1 MRPQTVRQGL
11 IGLLAAAGLLVGAA
25 GTSQAQVSSSTGT
38 TTTATTATYAKHYY
52 DTVVSQWTHW
62 GPNALNSTHAGNLW
76 VGTNYFYC
84 FTFGA
89 TYANNGR
96 QDDVWLLTDDD
107 SGNKN
112 VWVSDVNLDDYGW
125 HHDLKELPQCS

>member
-1 MRPQTVRQGL
+1 MRPHTARRAL
-11 IGLLAAAGLLVGAA
+11 IGLLAAAGLLVGTA
-25 GTSQAQVSSSTGT
+25 GSAHAQASGP
-38 TTTATTATYAKHYY
+38 TATKAAASTQYAKRYF

-62 GPNALNSTHAGNLW
+62 SPNALNSTHAGNLW

-84 FTFGA
+84 QIVGA
-89 TYANNGR
+89 TYAHNGR

-112 VWVSDVNLDDYGW
+112 VYVSDVNLDDAGW
-125 HHDLKELPQCS
+125 KSFGGILPAC

>member
-1 MRPQTVRQGL
+1 MRPHTARRAL
-11 IGLLAAAGLLVGAA
+11 IGLLATAGLLVGTA
-25 GTSQAQVSSSTGT
+25 GSAHAQASGP
-38 TTTATTATYAKHYY
+38 TATKASAQYTKYYY

-62 GPNALNSTHAGNLW
+62 SPDALNSTHAGNLW

-84 FTFGA
+84 FKFGA
-89 TYANNGR
+89 TYRNNGR

-112 VWVSDVNLDDYGW
+112 VYVSDVNLDDYGW
-125 HHDLKELPQCS
+125 HHDLKDMTECR